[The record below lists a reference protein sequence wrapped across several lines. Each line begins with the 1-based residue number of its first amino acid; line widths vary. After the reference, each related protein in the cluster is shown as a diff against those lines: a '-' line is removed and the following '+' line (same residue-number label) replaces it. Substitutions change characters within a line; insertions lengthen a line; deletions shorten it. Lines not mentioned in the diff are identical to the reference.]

1 VAPAAR
7 GCVRLWGHSMFLFRF
22 CPAGLFHN
30 ARVAALFFVAGIFLS
45 LSAPFAHE
53 GHEDN
58 DATRSALASSTYPRV
73 TGQSDL
79 YELVGIV
86 RGERL
91 SIYFDHVATNKPV
104 ADAKVKVVIGDAEPV
119 DAEPAENGVY
129 TILFPRLARSGSVEV
144 VFSVTAASGD
154 DLLVGTLT
162 LPSDTEPSAA
172 ADASIR
178 IVSLWIASIPWP
190 IGHPVVLI
198 LITFGL
204 GVLFGH
210 FQRSGR
216 FAAAMATGAAAAGV
230 LVILVVAALSGDD
243 HDRSGNAARGTTGAG
258 ISDAPRRLPDGTA
271 FVAKPTQRLL
281 EVRTAAAKTET
292 VRPAVNLIGRVIG
305 DPNRTSVVQSI
316 HGGRVIPLEGGIP
329 RIGQSVSK
337 GDLLVQID
345 PYLPLADRTT
355 ISEKTGEI
363 EQLIAVAE
371 TKLRRLRPLA
381 EGNAVPRSQVTDIE
395 AELAGLLLRREAIRN
410 TRTEPELLRAPTDGV
425 VAVAK
430 VVPGQVVQS
439 QDILFQ
445 VVNPKALWVEA
456 LVYGTVDATSLAEAT
471 AVGTSGQTMP
481 LDFQGFS
488 RALQHHASLV
498 YFAVSEPPPDLG
510 IGQPVTVV
518 AKSGAPVTGIVVPRD
533 AVVRSGNGEAI
544 VWLHVEAERF
554 ESRPVRT
561 QPFDATRVVVAA
573 GLTEGEQVVVHGAD
587 LVNQIR

>member
-1 VAPAAR
+1 M
-7 GCVRLWGHSMFLFRF
+7 SLFRF
-22 CPAGLFHN
+22 CPPGLFYN
-30 ARVAALFFVAGIFLS
+30 ARVAALCCVAGIFLS

-53 GHEDN
+53 GGHEDD

-73 TGQSDL
+73 SAHSEL

-91 SIYFDHVATNKPV
+91 TIYLDHFATNEPV
-104 ADAKVKVVIGDAEPV
+104 ADAKVKVAIGDTEPV
-119 DAEPAENGVY
+119 DAEPTENGVY
-129 TILFPRLARSGSVEV
+129 TISFPRLARTGSVEL
-144 VFSVTAASGD
+144 VFNVTAASGD
-154 DLLVGTLT
+154 DLLVGALT
-162 LPSDTEPSAA
+162 FPTDMEPTAA
-172 ADASIR
+172 HSSIR
-178 IVSLWIASIPWP
+178 SVSLWIGSIPWP
-190 IGHPVVLI
+190 IGHPIVLI
-198 LITFGL
+198 LIAFGL
-204 GVLFGH
+204 GILFGH

-216 FAAAMATGAAAAGV
+216 FGPAMATGAAAIGV
-230 LVILVVAALSGDD
+230 LVILVAVAVSGND
-243 HDRSGNAARGTTGAG
+243 HDHSGSGARTTGAG
-258 ISDAPRRLPDGTA
+258 MSDAPRRLSDGTA

-281 EVRTAAAKTET
+281 EVRTAAAKPET

-316 HGGRVIPLEGGIP
+316 HGGRIIPLEGRLP

-337 GDLLVQID
+337 DDVLVQVD

-381 EGNAVPRSQVTDIE
+381 EGNAVPRSQVMDIE
-395 AELAGLLLRREAIRN
+395 AELAGLRLRREAIRN
-410 TRTEPELLRAPTDGV
+410 TRTEPELLRAPTGGV
-425 VAVAK
+425 IAVAK
-430 VVPGQVVQS
+430 VVPGQVVQP
-439 QDILFQ
+439 QDMLFQ
-445 VVNPKALWVEA
+445 VVDPKAFWVEA
-456 LVYGTVDATSLAEAT
+456 MVYGTVDATSLDDAT
-471 AVGTSGQTMP
+471 AVATGGQTMP
-481 LDFQGFS
+481 LAFQGLS

-498 YFAVSEPPPDLG
+498 HFAVSEPPPDLS

-533 AVVRSGNGEAI
+533 AVVRSGNGETI

-554 ESRPVRT
+554 EPRPVRT

-573 GLTEGEQVVVHGAD
+573 GVTEGERVVTRGAD

>member
-1 VAPAAR
+1 
-7 GCVRLWGHSMFLFRF
+7 MFLS
-22 CPAGLFHN
+22 PS
-30 ARVAALFFVAGIFLS
+30 AL
-45 LSAPFAHE
+45 FAHE
-53 GHEDN
+53 GHDD

-73 TGQSDL
+73 TANSEL

-91 SIYFDHVATNKPV
+91 SIYLDHFATNESV
-104 ADAKVKVVIGDAEPV
+104 SDAKIKVAIGDAEPV
-119 DAEPAENGVY
+119 DAEPTENGIY
-129 TILFPRLARSGSVEV
+129 TIPFRSLARTGSLEV
-144 VFSVTAASGD
+144 VFSVTATRGD
-154 DLLVGTLT
+154 DLLVGALT
-162 LPSDTEPSAA
+162 LPSDTEPG
-172 ADASIR
+172 DAGASSIGA
-178 IVSLWIASIPWP
+178 VSSIWISSIPWP
-190 IGHPVVLI
+190 IRHPIALI

-210 FQRSGR
+210 LHRSGR
-216 FAAAMATGAAAAGV
+216 FAPAIATGAVAVGV
-230 LVILVVAALSGDD
+230 LVILVVVALGNND
-243 HDRSGNAARGTTGAG
+243 HDHSSSAARTTMGAG
-258 ISDAPRRLPDGTA
+258 MSDAPRRLPDGTA

-281 EVRTAAAKTET
+281 EVRTAVAQPES

-337 GDLLVQID
+337 GDVLGQVE

-363 EQLIAVAE
+363 EQMIAVAE

-381 EGNAVPRSQVTDIE
+381 EANAVPRSQITDIE
-395 AELAGLLLRREAIRN
+395 AELAGLRLRREAIRN

-425 VAVAK
+425 ITVAK
-430 VVPGQVVQS
+430 VVPGQVVQP
-439 QDILFQ
+439 QDMLFQ
-445 VVNPKALWVEA
+445 VVDPKAFWVEA
-456 LVYGTVDATSLAEAT
+456 LVYGTVDASSLADAT
-471 AVGTSGQTMP
+471 AVATGGQTMP
-481 LDFQGFS
+481 LAFRGFS
-488 RALQHHASLV
+488 RALQQHASLV
-498 YFAVSEPPPDLG
+498 HFAVSEPPPDLS

-518 AKSGAPVTGIVVPRD
+518 AKSGVPVTGIVVPRE

-544 VWLHVEAERF
+544 VWLHVEPERF
-554 ESRPVRT
+554 EPRPVRT

-573 GLTEGEQVVVHGAD
+573 GVTEGERLVTRGAD

>member
-1 VAPAAR
+1 
-7 GCVRLWGHSMFLFRF
+7 MFLFRSS
-22 CPAGLFHN
+22 PAGLFHN
-30 ARVAALFFVAGIFLS
+30 AAVAALCCVAGILLS

-53 GHEDN
+53 GHEDD

-73 TGQSDL
+73 TAHSEV
-79 YELVGIV
+79 YELVGVV

-91 SIYFDHVATNKPV
+91 SIYLDHFATNEPV
-104 ADAKVKVVIGDAEPV
+104 ADAKVKVVIGDTEPV
-119 DAEPAENGVY
+119 DAESTENGVY
-129 TILFPRLARSGSVEV
+129 TIPFPRLARTGSVGL
-144 VFSVTAASGD
+144 VFNITATSGD
-154 DLLVGTLT
+154 DLLVGALT

-172 ADASIR
+172 HSSIR
-178 IVSLWIASIPWP
+178 SLSLWIGSIAWP
-190 IGHPVVLI
+190 IGHPIALI
-198 LITFGL
+198 VIAFGL

-216 FAAAMATGAAAAGV
+216 LGPALATGAAAVGV
-230 LVILVVAALSGDD
+230 LLVLVAGAVSSGGQD
-243 HDRSGNAARGTTGAG
+243 HSGSGARTTGAG
-258 ISDAPRRLPDGTA
+258 MSDASRRLPDGTA

-281 EVRTAAAKTET
+281 EIRTAAAKSET

-329 RIGQSVSK
+329 RIGESVSK
-337 GDLLVQID
+337 GDVLAQVE

-381 EGNAVPRSQVTDIE
+381 EGNAVPRSQVADIE
-395 AELAGLLLRREAIRN
+395 AELAGLRLRREAIRN

-425 VAVAK
+425 ITVAR
-430 VVPGQVVQS
+430 VVPGQVVQP
-439 QDILFQ
+439 QDMLFQ
-445 VVNPKALWVEA
+445 VVDPKAFWVEA
-456 LVYGTVDATSLAEAT
+456 LLYGTVDATSLADAT

-481 LDFQGFS
+481 LAFRGFS

-498 YFAVSEPPPDLG
+498 HFAVSEPPPDLS

-518 AKSGAPVTGIVVPRD
+518 AKRGAPVSGIVIPRD
-533 AVVRSGNGEAI
+533 AVVRSANGEAT
-544 VWLHVEAERF
+544 VWVHVEPERF
-554 ESRPVRT
+554 EPRPVRT
-561 QPFDATRVVVAA
+561 QPFDSTRVVVAA
-573 GLTEGEQVVVHGAD
+573 GVTEGDRVVRRGAD
-587 LVNQIR
+587 LINQVR